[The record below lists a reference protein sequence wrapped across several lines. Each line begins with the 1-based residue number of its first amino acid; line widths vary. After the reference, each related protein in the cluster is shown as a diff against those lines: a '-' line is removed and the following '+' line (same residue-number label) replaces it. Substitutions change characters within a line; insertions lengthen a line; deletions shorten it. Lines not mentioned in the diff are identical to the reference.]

1 MANLLSGDV
10 EVLWAG
16 AAQNG
21 SVGRGSPDVV
31 LYRSL
36 DIAIARIA

>member
-1 MANLLSGDV
+1 MANLLSEGF

-16 AAQNG
+16 AAQHG

-36 DIAIARIA
+36 VIALVRIA

>member
-1 MANLLSGDV
+1 MANLLSEGF

-36 DIAIARIA
+36 DIALVRIA